1 MTTRPIVRRPLV
13 ILGAL
18 LTLFVAVA
26 TVRAASEWAASAS
39 LAKPPATI
47 SSIEAALAREQSRSA
62 VLQDQL
68 DAMRASSAD
77 LQWALVAANNQVATD
92 QTTADA
98 LQASLAAA
106 KARLA
111 KLEAALRAAA
121 ARNNV
126 TTTSSGSG
134 GTTAPAPVCHDD
146 CGGGD
151 D

>member
-1 MTTRPIVRRPLV
+1 MTAKPIVRRPLV

-18 LTLFVAVA
+18 LTLFLAVA
-26 TVRAASEWAASAS
+26 SVEAASQWAASAS

-47 SSIEAALAREQSRSA
+47 ASIEAALARATSRSV

-77 LQWALVAANNQVATD
+77 LSDALAAANPQVATD
-92 QTTADA
+92 QVTADQ

-106 KARLA
+106 QAKLAR
-111 KLEAALRAAA
+111 LEAALKAAGA
-121 ARNNV
+121 GGAS
-126 TTTSSGSG
+126 TTSTKTS
-134 GTTAPAPVCHDD
+134 GTTSPPAVCHDD
-146 CGGGD
+146 CGGVD